1 MSEKFH
7 CHFHRPALPFWCLLP
22 SLLILSASALAQ
34 DPYPAELKALCSS
47 YGRPQP
53 VMDTPDECTTCHTLD
68 DYTRNE
74 KGNVWER
81 YRPGLTAPVNPGEIP
96 NVLATFCPAVFYNA
110 KTGGGLTPDWKP
122 QPPSFGTDG
131 KGYQGRLEAY
141 WLALLANDHQ
151 TLTLSR
157 ADAAYQKLSKF
168 SLRTAPD
175 NCWGNS
181 MNFGLISLAQRAKL
195 TITVAADNS
204 PSYIP
209 GFALYQGWDGVGSRA
224 VRHDTIYFGDNG
236 PGREDSE
243 NPPADGIISTPNPL
257 GTQGLSYWG
266 HRLGTTAGG
275 TAELTQTLDPGQYE
289 LFVTVGDN
297 FASSDGDYLV
307 TLKTEPVEGEGT
319 YNILIDP
326 PRTGGTIRSAP
337 AGIDCGSQCS
347 GSFKT
352 GTSVTLTAHAA
363 DGQRFKNWT
372 ADCAAASGPE
382 CTVTDKATVGAEFE
396 ILKHTVTVHRSG
408 DGNVTSTPAG
418 LDCGSVCGFDFNHGA
433 TVGLVA
439 TPGVDQLLGGWNGA
453 CAGTDPICIL
463 TVNNPLDVSA
473 AFAPKP
479 VTPPAPEP
487 NPTTPPAPS
496 QADGHCGTA
505 NNVFSG
511 TTPVAPNLCL
521 SGVSTQPAALPDGR
535 FTWSCLGVG
544 ANTQTARC
552 YTQANNGKSNQP
564 PLKLVSRKIKPPDC
578 TVLKLLAPGC
588 GLGKAP
594 TKIDAMFAI
603 KGGAGKGGF
612 VVRKSGTPGTRCES
626 RVSGRT
632 LAVTTSGK
640 PGACTLSVRK
650 RQDKKF
656 NEVESPP
663 LVLKVHR

>member
-1 MSEKFH
+1 MNEKFH
-7 CHFHRPALPFWCLLP
+7 CNFHRPAFPLWLLLP
-22 SLLILSASALAQ
+22 GLLTMSASALAQ

-110 KTGGGLTPDWKP
+110 KTDGALAPDWKP
-122 QPPSFGTDG
+122 QPPSFGIDG
-131 KGYQGRLEAY
+131 KGYEGKLPAY
-141 WLALLANDHQ
+141 WLALLANNHQ

-157 ADAAYQKLSKF
+157 ADAVNQKLAKPN
-168 SLRTAPD
+168 LRTAPD

-204 PSYIP
+204 PNFMP
-209 GFALYQGWDGVGSRA
+209 GFALYQGWDVGTKA
-224 VRHDTIYFGDNG
+224 VRHGTIYFRDNG
-236 PGREDSE
+236 PGLVDSE

-257 GTQGLSYWG
+257 GTQGLSYLA
-266 HRLGTTAGG
+266 HKLGNIPGG
-275 TAELTQTLDPGQYE
+275 TAELTQTLDAGQYE

-297 FASSDGDYLV
+297 FNSSDGDYLV

-326 PRTGGTIRSAP
+326 PPTGGTIHSEP

-352 GTSVTLTAHAA
+352 GTAVTLTAQAA
-363 DGQRFKNWT
+363 AGQRFAHWT
-372 ADCAAASGPE
+372 GACANFSGDE
-382 CTVTDKATVGAEFE
+382 CTLTDKATASAQFE

-418 LDCGSVCGFDFNHGA
+418 LDCGPVCAFDFIHGEA
-433 TVGLVA
+433 LGLVA
-439 TPGVDQLLGGWNGA
+439 TPGTDQIFQGWNGD
-453 CAGTDPICIL
+453 CSGTDPVCIL
-463 TVNNPLDVSA
+463 TVNTPIDVSA

-479 VTPPAPEP
+479 ATPAPEP
-487 NPTTPPAPS
+487 NAPPPAGPS
-496 QADGHCGTA
+496 QVDGSCGTA
-505 NNVFSG
+505 NNVFSS
-511 TTPVAPNLCL
+511 TAPVSPNLCL
-521 SGVSTQPAALPDGR
+521 SGVSTQPSALPDGR
-535 FTWSCLGVG
+535 FTWSCLGIG

-552 YTQANNGKSNQP
+552 YTLANNGKSNQT
-564 PLKLVSRKIKPPDC
+564 PLKLVI
-578 TVLKLLAPGC
+578 
-588 GLGKAP
+588 GKTIGNKAAVVK
-594 TKIDAMFAI
+594 TQ
-603 KGGAGKGGF
+603 GGAGKGKIR
-612 VVRKSGTPGTRCES
+612 VMKSSSGGTRCKTS
-626 RVSGRT
+626 ITGRKIRVKFGGASGT
-632 LAVTTSGK
+632 
-640 PGACTLSVRK
+640 CTLSARK
-650 RQDKKF
+650 LQDKAY

-663 LVLKVHR
+663 LVLKVNR

>member
-1 MSEKFH
+1 MSKKFH
-7 CHFHRPALPFWCLLP
+7 CNLHRPAFPLWLLL
-22 SLLILSASALAQ
+22 SGLLTMSAAVLAQ

-110 KTGGGLTPDWKP
+110 KTGGALAPDWKP

-131 KGYQGRLEAY
+131 KGYEGKLAAY

-209 GFALYQGWDGVGSRA
+209 GFALYQGWDGIGSKA

-236 PGREDSE
+236 PGRIDSE

-257 GTQGLSYWG
+257 GTQGLSYLA
-266 HRLGTTAGG
+266 HKLGTIPGG
-275 TAELTQTLDPGQYE
+275 TAELTQTLDAGQYE

-307 TLKTEPVEGEGT
+307 TLKTEPVEAEGT

-326 PRTGGTIRSAP
+326 PPTGGTIRSAP

-352 GTSVTLTAHAA
+352 GTAVTLTALAA
-363 DGQRFKNWT
+363 DGQRFASWT
-372 ADCAAASGPE
+372 GDCAAASGPE
-382 CTVTDKATVGAEFE
+382 CTVTDKATVGATFE
-396 ILKHTVTVHRSG
+396 ILKHTVTIHRSG
-408 DGNVTSTPAG
+408 DGSVTSTPAG
-418 LDCGSVCGFDFNHGA
+418 LDCGPVCAFDFTHDE

-439 TPGVDQLLGGWNGA
+439 TPGADQLFQGWNGA
-453 CAGTDPICIL
+453 CVGTDPVCIL

-487 NPTTPPAPS
+487 TTPPAPS
-496 QADGHCGTA
+496 QVDGSCGTA

-511 TTPVAPNLCL
+511 TAPVTPNLCQT
-521 SGVSTQPAALPDGR
+521 GVSTQPAALPDGR

-544 ANTQTARC
+544 ANSQIARC
-552 YTQANNGKSNQP
+552 YTQANNGKRNQP
-564 PLKLVSRKIKPPDC
+564 PLKLLI
-578 TVLKLLAPGC
+578 
-588 GLGKAP
+588 GKANEHKGA
-594 TKIDAMFAI
+594 TLTVT
-603 KGGAGKGGF
+603 GGAGKGKPK
-612 VVRKSGTPGTRCES
+612 VIKSATAGTRCKTS
-626 RVSGRT
+626 LTGRRIRVKFGGASGT
-632 LAVTTSGK
+632 
-640 PGACTLSVRK
+640 CTLSVK
-650 RQDKKF
+650 KVQDKTY

-663 LVLKVHR
+663 LVLKVNR